1 MHFFE
6 NFKNFAKAQINLF
19 QPLTIL
25 IGKNGAGKTN
35 LIEGMEVFA
44 HLAQGT
50 PLHQF
55 SDVGKGGKC
64 EVRGGLGNCVGF
76 RHGRNFNLRLGDAR
90 ITLSNPKR
98 RHFDFDY
105 SINVENKKNY
115 APVLMREELTLQ
127 EKGSSSIRTLFSA
140 QRKHGATGTL
150 DVRYDNFYHGPNPN
164 LGVSSERSVLS
175 RYEEITATDISASP
189 KRKDAREVVDFL
201 RKYLQASYIFDPD
214 PKSMRGYERII
225 AVDDHAELS
234 RNGSNLS
241 AILHAV
247 LKKGDKEKLHR
258 ITKVISH
265 LPEEPFADIDFAVT
279 PLRDVMLGFYASGN
293 GGEKR
298 LIDARLLSD
307 GTLRMLAVLTALETA
322 PEHSRIV
329 VEEFDNGL
337 HPSRVNNL
345 VSHVAETAIRRRLN
359 ILITTHNPAF
369 MNALD
374 DKQMKSVVLCH
385 RDSQSGYSN
394 LTRLMEV
401 PDADIMMLGGS
412 LGDLVTREVVE
423 KYLASDAIEKRRE
436 SIRRWQERART

>member
-1 MHFFE
+1 M
-6 NFKNFAKAQINLF
+6 F

-35 LIEGMEVFA
+35 LIEGVEVFA

-50 PLHQF
+50 PLYEF
-55 SDVGKGGKC
+55 SDVGKGGRC
-64 EVRGGLGNCVGF
+64 EVRGGLASCVGF
-76 RHGRNFNLRLGDAR
+76 QEENFGLRLADHR
-90 ITLSNPKR
+90 NSLLTKFREP
-98 RHFDFDY
+98 DY
-105 SINVENKKNY
+105 SIRVGGQKHALVLAHEEFSVKERNGGRNLFTVLPWGSREN
-115 APVLMREELTLQ
+115 MRVQ
-127 EKGSSSIRTLFSA
+127 
-140 QRKHGATGTL
+140 
-150 DVRYDNFYHGPNPN
+150 YDNFARGGNNPTAD
-164 LGVSSERSVLS
+164 VSSSRSVLP
-175 RYEEITATDISASP
+175 RYEEIARIGEKSSE
-189 KRKDAREVVDFL
+189 KKKDAVATVSAL
-201 RKYLQASYIFDPD
+201 RGHLQSCYIFDPD
-214 PKSMRGYERII
+214 PKSMRGYERID
-225 AVDDHAELS
+225 ARAELS
-234 RNGSNLS
+234 RNGGNLS
-241 AILHAV
+241 AVLHAV
-247 LKKGDKEKLHR
+247 RENGENDKLER
-258 ITKVISH
+258 ITKIIRN
-265 LPEEPFADIDFAVT
+265 LPEEPFGKIDFVT
-279 PLRDVMLGFYASGN
+279 TDLGDVMLGFFTSGN
-293 GGEKR
+293 GNEKR
-298 LIDARLLSD
+298 RIDARLLSD

-322 PEHSRIV
+322 PEQSRIV

-385 RDSQSGYSN
+385 RDSQSGHSN